1 VKEEEEGEER
11 RKEKGKRKMEWLLSE
26 KGL

>member
-11 RKEKGKRKMEWLLSE
+11 RKEKGKRKMEWLLFE